1 MTVAPAP
8 RSPRVSCTEMTELV
22 LPQHSNVVGGA
33 FGGTI
38 LAWMDICG
46 AIAAQR
52 HCGTVAVTAAMD
64 DVQFRAP
71 IRVGDVVVLSAR
83 VNAAFRSSLEVEVQ
97 VQVEERASGHRRR
110 CVDAF
115 MTFVSVDAAGAP
127 AAVPGLL
134 AETADDERRVR
145 EAQARRDHRLASR

>member
-1 MTVAPAP
+1 
-8 RSPRVSCTEMTELV
+8 MTELV
-22 LPQHSNVVGGA
+22 LPQHSNVLGGA

-110 CVDAF
+110 CVDAC

>member
-1 MTVAPAP
+1 
-8 RSPRVSCTEMTELV
+8 MTELV
-22 LPQHSNVVGGA
+22 LPQHSNVLGGA